1 MQKLD
6 RKSLHDLRD
15 KLVSEIKIRQ
25 TGEKDAYVVVG
36 MGDCGIQ
43 KGSKE
48 IFKIISKK
56 INSLGLRGKVIVIQ
70 SELAGLSE
78 AEPVVEVVLK
88 GERPV
93 KYGHVTPE
101 IANKIIDQHILNK
114 KILTEYILDIS
125 KAGEVQ

>member
-25 TGEKDAYVVVG
+25 TGEKDAYIVVG

>member
-25 TGEKDAYVVVG
+25 TGEKDTYIVVG

>member
-1 MQKLD
+1 MQKLN
-6 RKSLHDLRD
+6 RKSLHELRD

-25 TGEKDAYVVVG
+25 TGEKDAYIIVG
-36 MGDCGIQ
+36 MGECGIQ

-48 IFKIISKK
+48 IFKIIGEK

-70 SELAGLSE
+70 AELAGLCD

-88 GERPV
+88 GENPV

-101 IANKIIDQHILNK
+101 IANKIIEQHVLNK

-125 KAGEVQ
+125 KVREEQ